1 MSQDKKQNAFF
12 GVGLQQPFK
21 INPSTGKTGLV
32 SGVDNIEQSIRAILS
47 TKPGERLYHKDFG
60 VDLSALIFEPQS
72 SATLKS
78 VEEKIISGLMQFQ
91 TMIIVDSV
99 SFELNAIEGLIN
111 VDVSFTIRTTNTRG
125 NYVYPYYIKEAN
137 QY

>member
-1 MSQDKKQNAFF
+1 
-12 GVGLQQPFK
+12 
-21 INPSTGKTGLV
+21 
-32 SGVDNIEQSIRAILS
+32 
-47 TKPGERLYHKDFG
+47 
-60 VDLSALIFEPQS
+60 
-72 SATLKS
+72 
-78 VEEKIISGLMQFQ
+78 MQFQ

-99 SFELNAIEGLIN
+99 NFELNATEGLIN

>member
-32 SGVDNIEQSIRAILS
+32 SGIDNIEQSIRAILS

-60 VDLSALIFEPQS
+60 IDLSGLIFEPQS

-78 VEEKIISGLMQFQ
+78 VEEKIISGLTQFQ
-91 TMIIVDSV
+91 SMIIVDSV
-99 SFELNAIEGLIN
+99 NFELNANEGLIN
-111 VDVSFTIRTTNTRG
+111 IDVAFTIRTTNTRG

>member
-21 INPSTGKTGLV
+21 INPSTGKTGWV

-78 VEEKIISGLMQFQ
+78 VEEKIISGRMQFQ

-99 SFELNAIEGLIN
+99 GFELNATEGLIN

>member
-1 MSQDKKQNAFF
+1 
-12 GVGLQQPFK
+12 
-21 INPSTGKTGLV
+21 LV

>member
-1 MSQDKKQNAFF
+1 
-12 GVGLQQPFK
+12 
-21 INPSTGKTGLV
+21 
-32 SGVDNIEQSIRAILS
+32 
-47 TKPGERLYHKDFG
+47 
-60 VDLSALIFEPQS
+60 
-72 SATLKS
+72 
-78 VEEKIISGLMQFQ
+78 MQFQ

-99 SFELNAIEGLIN
+99 GFELNATEGLIN

>member
-1 MSQDKKQNAFF
+1 MNQDKKHNAFF

-32 SGVDNIEQSIRAILS
+32 SGVENIEQSIRAILS

-60 VDLSALIFEPQS
+60 IDLTALIFEPQNA
-72 SATLKS
+72 ATLKS

-99 SFELNAIEGLIN
+99 SFELNAPEGLIN

>member
-32 SGVDNIEQSIRAILS
+32 SGIDNIEQSIRAILS

-60 VDLSALIFEPQS
+60 VDLTALIFEPQS

>member
-99 SFELNAIEGLIN
+99 GFELNATEGLIN

>member
-1 MSQDKKQNAFF
+1 MSQDKKHNAFF

-21 INPSTGKTGLV
+21 INPSTGKTGMI
-32 SGVDNIEQSIRAILS
+32 SGIENIEQSIRAILS

-72 SATLKS
+72 NATLKS
-78 VEEKIISGLMQFQ
+78 IEEKIISGLMQFQ

-99 SFELNAIEGLIN
+99 SFELNTTEGLIN

>member
-1 MSQDKKQNAFF
+1 MSQDKKHNAFF

-32 SGVDNIEQSIRAILS
+32 SGIDNIEQSIRAILS

-60 VDLSALIFEPQS
+60 IDLSELVFETQDS
-72 SATLKS
+72 GTLKTL
-78 VEEKIISGLMQFQ
+78 EEKITNGLMQYQ
-91 TMIIVDSV
+91 SMIIVDGV
-99 SFELNAIEGLIN
+99 DFELKAEEGLIN
-111 VDVSFTIRTTNTRG
+111 IDVQFTIRTTNTRG
-125 NYVYPYYIKEAN
+125 NYVYPFYIKEAN

>member
-1 MSQDKKQNAFF
+1 M
-12 GVGLQQPFK
+12 
-21 INPSTGKTGLV
+21 I
-32 SGVDNIEQSIRAILS
+32 SGIENIEQSIRAILS

-72 SATLKS
+72 NATLKS
-78 VEEKIISGLMQFQ
+78 IEEKIISGLMQFQ

-99 SFELNAIEGLIN
+99 SFELNTTEGLIN

>member
-1 MSQDKKQNAFF
+1 MNQDKKHNAFF

-72 SATLKS
+72 NATLKS

-99 SFELNAIEGLIN
+99 NFELNATEGLIN
-111 VDVSFTIRTTNTRG
+111 VAVSFTIRTTNTRG

>member
-32 SGVDNIEQSIRAILS
+32 SGIDNIEQSIRAILS